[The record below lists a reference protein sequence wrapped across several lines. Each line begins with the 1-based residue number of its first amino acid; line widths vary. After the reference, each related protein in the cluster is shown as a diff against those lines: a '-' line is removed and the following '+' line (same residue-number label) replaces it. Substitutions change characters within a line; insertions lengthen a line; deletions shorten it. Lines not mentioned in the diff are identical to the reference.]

1 MANGDYLRIGDA
13 DREATAASLREHY
26 AAGRLS
32 LEEFNE
38 RIDAAFAATTQAQL
52 RRVTRD
58 LPQAPAP
65 SVPVPAAAGQRRHDH
80 GGRGYAR
87 RRLGFL
93 ATVATVLLTWFIY
106 ADLVSPDLRHLP
118 TLGRLGILLAIF
130 AVLRGIL
137 RRIIGWPGR
146 RFSCGYQR
154 SRWHDSGP
162 PWKGGC

>member
-1 MANGDYLRIGDA
+1 MANGDHLRIGDA

-52 RRVTRD
+52 RRITSD
-58 LPQAPAP
+58 LPHAAVPRAPAP
-65 SVPVPAAAGQRRHDH
+65 VTARQQWHDH
-80 GGRGYAR
+80 GRQGYAR

-93 ATVATVLLTWFIY
+93 SIVTTVLLTWFIY

-118 TLGRLGILLAIF
+118 GFGRIGILLAIF
-130 AVLRGIL
+130 AVIRGIL
-137 RRIIGWPGR
+137 RRVIGWPRPGR
-146 RFSCGYQR
+146 RFGCGYQH
-154 SRWHDSGP
+154 SRWHN
-162 PWKGGC
+162 